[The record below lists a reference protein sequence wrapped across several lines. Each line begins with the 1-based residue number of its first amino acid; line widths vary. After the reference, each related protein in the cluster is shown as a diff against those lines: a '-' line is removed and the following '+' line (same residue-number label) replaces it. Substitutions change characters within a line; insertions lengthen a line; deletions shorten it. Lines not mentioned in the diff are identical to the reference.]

1 MPFLD
6 MSRDVDVE
14 ADHYVQLIKDQEA
27 DQWFHDFMIIALIKY
42 KRLQGL
48 MVERQKAEVRW
59 TNFLMGSHHRV
70 GEESCVQQ
78 LRGKQPVIELLQ
90 KLVVGDLDVRMDQL
104 EEQIIKM
111 LTDVN
116 NRNPYIIPGVIDRNS
131 IPPVTTPNFED
142 SEEEDFEEEDYEN
155 VGFDEHRD
163 DTHDA
168 TSWPY
173 GNHPYD
179 HYRHAWHM
187 SRAYIRVLQLFL
199 DIGKVNI
206 RWSPNLPR
214 VPVEGFLRAAFDYD
228 PSVSFGKHEDV
239 FTRQDIFES

>member
-1 MPFLD
+1 MPYLD

-104 EEQIIKM
+104 EEQIIKI

-116 NRNPYIIPGVIDRNS
+116 KIIPCIIPGVFFDKNS
-131 IPPVTTPNFED
+131 IPSEPTPNLED
-142 SEEEDFEEEDYEN
+142 SEEEDYEEEDSEEDSEEEDSEDEEYE
-155 VGFDEHRD
+155 DI
-163 DTHDA
+163 DA
-168 TSWPY
+168 CW
-173 GNHPYD
+173 PYD
-179 HYRHAWHM
+179 HHGHAWHM

-206 RWSPNLPR
+206 RESTNLPR

-239 FTRQDIFES
+239 FTQ